1 MAANANSKTL
11 NAIFCGVSPDEFH
24 RISHVTIAMKAW
36 QILETTYE
44 GTKKLKDTKLQMLTT
59 CFEELKMSED
69 ESFDSFYG
77 KLNEVVIGKFNLG
90 EKMEDSKIV
99 RKILR
104 SLPESF
110 RAKVTAIKESK
121 DLDEIKIQELISS
134 LQTYELSLPS
144 QRKRKSLA
152 LKTVNER
159 LEAQDSSDEDVV
171 ERDVAY
177 LAKNIRKFLK
187 FKRDGKSFENG
198 KFSKFMKE
206 KKDFK
211 KKDSRDSSPFEMV
224 MYFECKGQ
232 RHVKKECPTYLK
244 QRVKSLQLPLVT
256 QMGSNSNSEESCDG
270 EGNYSAF
277 MTIAPVDL
285 SEDLSLLVE
294 ELGEHIEIESMGIGE
309 ESDDEDEG
317 TKELQESYNSLIE
330 KTGEYARVAK
340 AAIRKMKKAKHDYK
354 SKLVRYKETECEVEA
369 LNGELTEA
377 YSKIKFLEL
386 EVIQANAKVER
397 IASRKLDEV
406 LAHQKPFSD
415 KSGLGY
421 AGESSLSANV
431 SKEMKFVKAKEPTV
445 ATPSV
450 ENVKVE
456 KKPD

>member
-1 MAANANSKTL
+1 M
-11 NAIFCGVSPDEFH
+11 
-24 RISHVTIAMKAW
+24 
-36 QILETTYE
+36 
-44 GTKKLKDTKLQMLTT
+44 
-59 CFEELKMSED
+59 
-69 ESFDSFYG
+69 
-77 KLNEVVIGKFNLG
+77 
-90 EKMEDSKIV
+90 
-99 RKILR
+99 
-104 SLPESF
+104 
-110 RAKVTAIKESK
+110 
-121 DLDEIKIQELISS
+121 
-134 LQTYELSLPS
+134 
-144 QRKRKSLA
+144 
-152 LKTVNER
+152 
-159 LEAQDSSDEDVV
+159 V

-431 SKEMKFVKAKEPTV
+431 SKEMKFVKAKEPVV

-450 ENVKVE
+450 ENGKVE
-456 KKPD
+456 KKPNGTAQKVLTKPQNSFVGKPKAKEKSLPKPKKGPQVQHICHHCEIRGHTRPNCYKLHTLKKAESQRLRGQEKGNRNIKQPKGGEADSECGDVIKIIDTITSCLASFSQRFENHNSSTQSSRDIILNARAVWVKKGKHA